1 MDKKE
6 FKEKLEMNAIRYAEK
21 LVVLEARGCKKYVEW
36 EIIRKLRV
44 YLFNKGLNVDFT
56 IVEYRD
62 NYTCILLDNHEPKVG
77 SERGRTISVAVI
89 TPEDSEGSAYGK
101 VDRIMLVEHKK
112 YLEEKGE
119 K

>member
-6 FKEKLEMNAIRYAEK
+6 FKEKLETNGIRYAEK
-21 LVVLEARGCKKYVEW
+21 VAELEARGCKKYVDW

-44 YLFNKGLNVDFT
+44 YLFNKGLHADFT
-56 IVEYRD
+56 IIEYRG

-77 SERGRTISVAVI
+77 TERGRTISVAVI
-89 TPEDSEGSAYGK
+89 TPEDTEGSAYGK
-101 VDRIMLVEHKK
+101 VDRIMIAEHKK
-112 YLEEKGE
+112 YLEKGE